1 MVTFVLLKGNTKWR
15 GDLSMSD
22 ELFNKNNKEENHNS
36 FTSNQPINYTNQNS
50 NIEQENI
57 REQGNIKEQ
66 GSEREQDNTLH
77 HGNTMKQGNT
87 NNQGNTNEQSVTRE
101 QYNNS
106 TYSFWAE
113 QIASSNKQYDDKTVW
128 TNDTIVNHNIQS
140 NYDNARHSFDLSD
153 GNKSKAKKKTKFIGR
168 AAKFII
174 TAATFGLIAGGTFL
188 GVNAIYYEMNPEA
201 TPFILNFSNDGNS
214 LGGYQLNLS
223 SPEGNQKIPATTVSK
238 DKIVQATDITEMVKN
253 TMPSIVTITST
264 YTQSYN
270 WFGQQYDQEN
280 EGGGSGFI
288 VGKNETEL
296 LIATNN
302 HVVEGA
308 DPITV
313 TFIDDTQAEAIIK
326 GTDAIADLAVISID
340 LSSISKETLAAIDIA
355 KLGDSESVKVGQMA
369 IAIGNALGYGQST
382 TVGYISAKDREVA
395 VSDKTMV
402 LLQTDAA
409 INPGNSGGAL
419 LNIKGEVIGINT
431 VKYASSEVEGMGFAI
446 PISRALPIIN
456 ELMSREILKEEE
468 KGYLGVVPNDVT
480 EDISSMYNWPIGVY
494 VTEMIEDGAAAKAG
508 VLVGDI
514 ITKVNDTE
522 ITASTQLRDKVTSYR
537 AGTEIT
543 ITIMRN
549 NNGKFEEKQIV
560 VTLEKNPQLISN

>member
-1 MVTFVLLKGNTKWR
+1 
-15 GDLSMSD
+15 MSD